1 MNPVPRLSMRHRIL
15 AGVVALA
22 AAIAVATGWSQST
35 ERTAAITVLPAQTH
49 QTMAGWEVTP
59 RYWEMNKAE
68 NRYDNS
74 WQPHRELILD
84 RMVNELGI
92 NRIRLEYR
100 SGFENP
106 VDYWSQFVAGKLS
119 YRDLGPYW
127 YRAIN
132 DNDDPRVANAA
143 GFQFANL
150 DFQVEQVL
158 LPMRR
163 LMEAN
168 GERLFVNLCFVDFSS
183 AGSNIEHALAPDEYA
198 ELTLQTFLHL
208 KNKFGI
214 VPDALEIILEPDNT
228 EHWRGRQIGLAIVAA
243 MDRLRRAGFSP
254 QVIAPSVSKAG
265 NFAAYFDAMIA
276 VPGVLPLLHTAAYH
290 RYDIQSGRAIPDI
303 RKRADQHKLQTG
315 MLELLS
321 GNADVLHGDLKDMN
335 ASAWQM
341 WGIANRMTTPGS
353 VTKSFY
359 YEVDLSDPA
368 RPRAR
373 MTPASRGLAQYFR
386 YIRIGAVRV
395 GATTDYDAFDP
406 VAFRNTDGT
415 FVVAVKAARGGR
427 ISVAGLPPGTYGIRY
442 TTTAEAIDL
451 PPVRIE
457 AGQAIP
463 AAIPAGGVLTVHQ
476 KRS

>member
-1 MNPVPRLSMRHRIL
+1 MSSDFHLSKRHAIL
-15 AGVVALA
+15 ATAAAALA
-22 AAIAVATGWSQST
+22 VVGMATGWTQSN
-35 ERTAAITVLPAQTH
+35 ERTAQITVKPAQTY
-49 QTMAGWEVTP
+49 QTMSGWEVTP
-59 RYWEMNKAE
+59 RFWEMNKAE

-74 WQPHRELILD
+74 WQPHRDLILD
-84 RMVNELGI
+84 RLVNELGI

-100 SGFENP
+100 SGYENP
-106 VDYWSQFVAGKLS
+106 VDYWSQFVQGKLS
-119 YRDLGPYW
+119 YRDLGQHW
-127 YRAIN
+127 YQAIN
-132 DNDDPRVANAA
+132 DNADPRIANAA

-150 DFQVEQVL
+150 DFQVEQAL

-183 AGSNIEHALAPDEYA
+183 PGSNLEHALQPDEYA

-214 VPDALEIILEPDNT
+214 VPDALEIILEPENT
-228 EHWRGRQIGLAIVAA
+228 DHWRGRQIGLAIVAT

-254 QVIAPSVSKAG
+254 QVIAPSVSKAA

-321 GNADVLHGDLKDMN
+321 GDAEVLHGDLKDMN
-335 ASAWQM
+335 VSAWQM

-373 MTPASRGLAQYFR
+373 MTPATRGLAQYFR
-386 YIRIGAVRV
+386 YIRIGAVRI
-395 GATTDYDAFDP
+395 GASTDYDAFDP
-406 VAFRNTDGT
+406 VAFRNPDGS
-415 FVVAVKAARGGR
+415 FVVVVKAARGGR
-427 ISVAGLPPGTYGIRY
+427 VNVAGLPAGTYSLRY
-442 TTTAEAIDL
+442 TTTADAVDL
-451 PPVRIE
+451 PPVRID
-457 AGQAIP
+457 AGQTVPASIP
-463 AAIPAGGVLTVHQ
+463 AAGVLTLHQ